1 MVRWFLSTIK
11 TKGFDSLNHNQEV
24 KMRKLKDEHKKNP
37 KKGYF
42 EPQKSAQELI
52 DEVEAETKSAS

>member
-1 MVRWFLSTIK
+1 M
-11 TKGFDSLNHNQEV
+11 N
-24 KMRKLKDEHKKNP
+24 KLKDEHKKNP

-52 DEVEAETKSAS
+52 DEVEAEIKSAFIVKRQEVKR

>member
-1 MVRWFLSTIK
+1 
-11 TKGFDSLNHNQEV
+11 
-24 KMRKLKDEHKKNP
+24 MRKLKDEHKKNP